1 MRPANRLA
9 SALVLAFL
17 GSALF
22 AQAAA
27 PGPSSGA
34 GTTAASGA
42 AAVQDLAAARKA
54 ATAALGKADFASV
67 LSSLAD
73 GLPPQDAIALIS
85 EYGPKVADAQA
96 SKALLVRAG
105 QLAVLLGDFSSA
117 ADLLES
123 AAFRLAG
130 ARDDGL
136 ILESARCRLA
146 AGDSEKAVDRASLVG
161 KAAASP
167 ALMLEAGIVSIW
179 AALIDGDAASAS
191 ASAAKLLSSAPAA
204 SAAARELRFILW
216 VAAPAT
222 ERAARAA
229 ELAKAFP
236 GSVEA
241 LIAASQGKAGGSG
254 APAGAG
260 LLPLPHWYL
269 SGLLGGASASSSS
282 PAPAA
287 AGPAAAS
294 QAPAPTTSA
303 PQPPPAA
310 AQAQPPATTAPQ
322 PLPAPT
328 AATAAPPPAPTG
340 AAATAASP
348 AALARYQIG
357 IFSDPRNAD
366 LLVAELAKKGFS
378 AKAEKRSVGGR
389 ELVAVIVEGEADS
402 ILLRLKDA
410 GYEAYP
416 LF

>member
-9 SALVLAFL
+9 SALVLALL
-17 GSALF
+17 GSAAF

-34 GTTAASGA
+34 GTTAASG

-67 LSSLAD
+67 LSALAD

-85 EYGPKVADAQA
+85 EYGPKVADGQA
-96 SKALLVRAG
+96 SKGLLVRAG
-105 QLAVLLGDFSSA
+105 QLAVLLGDFGSA

-130 ARDDGL
+130 ARDDSL

-179 AALIDGDAASAS
+179 AALIDGDAATAS
-191 ASAAKLLSSAPAA
+191 ASAAKLLPSAPAA
-204 SAAARELRFILW
+204 SASARELRFILW
-216 VAAPAT
+216 VAAPAS

-236 GSVEA
+236 DSVEA
-241 LIAASQGKAGGSG
+241 SIAASQGKAGASGSA
-254 APAGAG
+254 APAG

-282 PAPAA
+282 PAPAPA
-287 AGPAAAS
+287 APAAAS
-294 QAPAPTTSA
+294 PAATVPATASPSAAPT
-303 PQPPPAA
+303 AA

-322 PLPAPT
+322 PLPA
-328 AATAAPPPAPTG
+328 ATTAPPPAPTG

>member
-9 SALVLAFL
+9 SALVLALL
-17 GSALF
+17 GSAVF

-27 PGPSSGA
+27 PAPSSGA
-34 GTTAASGA
+34 VSI
-42 AAVQDLAAARKA
+42 QDLAAARKA

-67 LSSLAD
+67 LSALAD
-73 GLPPQDAIALIS
+73 GLPPQDAVALIA
-85 EYGPKVADAQA
+85 EYGPKAADGPA

-105 QLAVLLGDFSSA
+105 QLAILLGDFGQA

-146 AGDSEKAVDRASLVG
+146 SGDSAKATDRASLVG

-167 ALMLEAGIVSIW
+167 DLMLEAGIVSVW
-179 AALIDGDAASAS
+179 ASLIDGDAASAS
-191 ASAAKLLSSAPAA
+191 AAAAKLLSSAPAA

-241 LIAASQGKAGGSG
+241 SIAASQGKAGGSG
-254 APAGAG
+254 ALAGAG

-310 AQAQPPATTAPQ
+310 A
-322 PLPAPT
+322 PAPT
-328 AATAAPPPAPTG
+328 PTPPPSGASSATA
-340 AAATAASP
+340 TAGQAG
-348 AALARYQIG
+348 LARYQIG

-378 AKAEKRSVGGR
+378 ATAEKRSVGGR
-389 ELVAVIVEGEADS
+389 ELVAVIVEGEAET